1 MPKPSFQQAAA
12 LGFVFPGAREWID
25 NNVAR
30 LAQDAALVTTANTTV
45 PVEFTAYIDPLVVE
59 ILTAPLNARQ
69 VFNEEKKG
77 DWTTSY
83 DKWRSDEIVGQ
94 SEPYSDFANGTT
106 SGINSQWM
114 AREQYRFQTSISYGD
129 LEVDLSAT
137 AKINLAASK
146 QRSAATILD
155 IDSNKFY
162 LLGVKGHEIYGILN
176 DPNLPASI
184 IAATANGEGSPTKW
198 SAKTTRQIYEDIL
211 SLFRQLAKQS
221 QGRITN
227 RDALKLCVS
236 PEINVMLGRA
246 TDFNVSVLTMLQSY
260 FTGAFEIV
268 VLPELASMT
277 AGETVFMIAPEVA
290 GTPTGVLAFGE
301 KIRAGRLIPAESSFR
316 QKFVAT
322 TYGGIVLQP
331 FAFAS
336 MTGV

>member
-162 LLGVKGHEIYGILN
+162 LLGVEGHEIYGILN

-184 IAATANGEGSPTKW
+184 VAAANGEGSSTKW

-211 SLFRQLAKQS
+211 SLFQQLAKQS

-236 PEINVMLGRA
+236 PEMNVMLGRA

-336 MTGV
+336 MTGM

>member
-137 AKINLAASK
+137 AKINLATSK

-162 LLGVKGHEIYGILN
+162 LCGVEGHEIYGILN

-184 IAATANGEGSPTKW
+184 VAAAANGAGSSTKW
-198 SAKTTRQIYEDIL
+198 SAKTTRQIYEDVL
-211 SLFRQLAKQS
+211 SLFQQLAKQS

-236 PEINVMLGRA
+236 PAMNVMLGRA

-268 VLPELASMT
+268 VLPELASIT

-336 MTGV
+336 MTGM

>member
-162 LLGVKGHEIYGILN
+162 LLGVEGHEIYGILN

-184 IAATANGEGSPTKW
+184 VAAANGEGSSTSW
-198 SAKTTRQIYEDIL
+198 STKTTRQIYEDIL
-211 SLFRQLAKQS
+211 SLFQQLAKQS

-236 PEINVMLGRA
+236 PKMNVMLGRA

-336 MTGV
+336 MTGM

>member
-162 LLGVKGHEIYGILN
+162 LLGVEGHEIYGILN

-184 IAATANGEGSPTKW
+184 VAAANGEGSSTKW
-198 SAKTTRQIYEDIL
+198 STKTTRQIYEDIL
-211 SLFRQLAKQS
+211 SLFQRLAKQS

-236 PEINVMLGRA
+236 PEMNVMLGRA

-268 VLPELASMT
+268 VLPELASIT
-277 AGETVFMIAPEVA
+277 ASETVFMIAPEVA

-336 MTGV
+336 MTGM